1 MRLLDKVR
9 DFIAEVSKHPEY
21 ELDSSRAPTDLGRL
35 EVVIKKMALEALR
48 P

>member
-9 DFIAEVSKHPEY
+9 DFIGEVSKHPDFEP
-21 ELDSSRAPTDLGRL
+21 DSSRALTDLGQL
-35 EVVIKKMALEALR
+35 EIVIKKMSLEALR